1 MAVVLSLPSMH
12 GDVAQQQVAE
22 IAGALYR
29 QTDELAPVLA
39 RAITREVRL
48 YRTTTPVPFEGIV
61 SGCAGNM
68 RPIFSAI
75 ADDSAFDPTAAS
87 ELGIQRAGEG
97 VPLTSLMEAY
107 RVGFRHVWDAVMT
120 ESAAHNHLTGDTLR
134 VLTAKVSAA
143 QDIYTDAMAAAYR
156 EERARR
162 VLSDESERSALIDSV
177 LRGRLFEQ
185 WSVWEAADYLRLP
198 TEGPYVVIAAEI
210 AAVGSEAL
218 PEIGS
223 KLRSIDVF
231 SAWRMLPDLQV
242 GIVHV
247 NNDKHLATAL
257 ALVSRIATTRV
268 GVSTR
273 FNDLR
278 ETAQALRYAR
288 ITLRGR
294 PDPRLRVTQFDDSI
308 LATAAVSA
316 PEVMVKLVKPTIECF
331 AELSHKER
339 DILFDTFRV
348 WVENDGSLRVA
359 GELLFCH
366 PNTVR
371 YRLHRIEQRTGR
383 SLSRPRDVAELCLA
397 MEVHRRLMWQTQDR
411 DCPMT
416 VPADADVIRL

>member
-1 MAVVLSLPSMH
+1 MH
-12 GDVAQQQVAE
+12 GDVVQEQVAE
-22 IAGALYR
+22 IAEALYR
-29 QTDELAPVLA
+29 RTDELAPVVA

-48 YRTTTPVPFEGIV
+48 YHTARAVPFEVIAR
-61 SGCAGNM
+61 GCAGNM

-75 ADDSAFDPTAAS
+75 AEDTSFDPTAAA
-87 ELGIQRAGEG
+87 ELGIQRAGDG

-107 RVGFRHVWDAVMT
+107 RVGFRCISDAVMA
-120 ESAAHNHLTGDTLR
+120 ECAMHNHVNGEALR

-143 QDIYTDAMAAAYR
+143 QDIYTDAMAVAYR
-156 EERARR
+156 EEQARR
-162 VLSDESERSALIDSV
+162 VLSDESERALLIDSV

-210 AAVGSEAL
+210 AELGAEAL
-218 PEIGS
+218 PEVES
-223 KLRSIDVF
+223 KLRSMDVF
-231 SAWRMLPDLQV
+231 SAWRTLPDLQV
-242 GIVHV
+242 GVVHV
-247 NNDKHLATAL
+247 KTDKHLAGVL

-268 GVSTR
+268 GVSAR

-294 PDPRLRVTQFDDSI
+294 PDEGLRVTQFDGSI

-316 PEVMVKLVKPTIECF
+316 PEVMVKLATPTIECF
-331 AELSHKER
+331 AELAENER
-339 DILFDTFRV
+339 DILFETFRV

-383 SLSRPRDVAELCLA
+383 TLSHPHDVAELCLA
-397 MEVHRRLMWQTQDR
+397 FEVHRRLMWQTQDR
-411 DCPMT
+411 HRPT
-416 VPADADVIRL
+416 PAP

>member
-1 MAVVLSLPSMH
+1 MLNLPRMLGNVVQH
-12 GDVAQQQVAE
+12 QVAE
-22 IAGALYR
+22 IAEALYR
-29 QTDELAPVLA
+29 RTEELAPVLA
-39 RAITREVRL
+39 HAITREVRL
-48 YRTTTPVPFEGIV
+48 YQTTTPVPFEVIV

-75 ADDSAFDPTAAS
+75 ADDSAFDPTAAA
-87 ELGIQRAGEG
+87 ELGIQRAGDG

-107 RVGFRHVWDAVMT
+107 RVGFRYVWDAVMT
-120 ESAAHNHLTGDTLR
+120 ESAMHNHFNGDAMR

-143 QDIYTDAMAAAYR
+143 QDIYTDAMACAYR
-156 EERARR
+156 EEKARR
-162 VLSDESERSALIDSV
+162 VLSDESERSVLIDSV

-210 AAVGSEAL
+210 AEIGMEAL
-218 PEIGS
+218 PEVES
-223 KLRSIDVF
+223 KLRSLDVF

-247 NNDKHLATAL
+247 KSKHLASVL

-268 GVSTR
+268 GVRAR

-288 ITLRGR
+288 ITMRGT
-294 PDPRLRVTQFDDSI
+294 PDPGLRVTQFDGSI

-316 PEVMVKLVKPTIECF
+316 PEVMVKLVTPTIECF
-331 AELSHKER
+331 AELAQHER

-348 WVENDGSLRVA
+348 WLENDGSMRVA

-383 SLSRPRDVAELCLA
+383 SLARPRDVAELCLA
-397 MEVHRRLMWQTQDR
+397 FEVRRRLMWQTQGR
-411 DCPMT
+411 DQQTP
-416 VPADADVIRL
+416 VL